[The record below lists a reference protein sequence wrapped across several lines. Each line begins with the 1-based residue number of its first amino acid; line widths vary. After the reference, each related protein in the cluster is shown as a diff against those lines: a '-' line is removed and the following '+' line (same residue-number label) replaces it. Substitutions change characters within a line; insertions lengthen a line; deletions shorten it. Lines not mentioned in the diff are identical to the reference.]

1 MKNDYGMKTNIF
13 TIANARLC
21 KSEMTNMYAVCLLW
35 ETQKVLWNQ
44 KIYVSGASSA
54 FVKIWLEIQK
64 KEKNEWKKNVIID
77 NNKNRTFTIVVWI
90 CKILLL
96 FVWLV
101 FSFWWFRLSKLKLD
115 AIFIC
120 LKIDLGCQPKQSY
133 LIARIHIIHL
143 SRSRAFIS
151 IILILNTRKYSFKIT
166 LYHWPCFSF
175 PIRGLQCQLK
185 VSIQLPPERILFFL
199 SEN

>member
-64 KEKNEWKKNVIID
+64 KEKNEWQK
-77 NNKNRTFTIVVWI
+77 T
-90 CKILLL
+90 
-96 FVWLV
+96 
-101 FSFWWFRLSKLKLD
+101 
-115 AIFIC
+115 
-120 LKIDLGCQPKQSY
+120 
-133 LIARIHIIHL
+133 
-143 SRSRAFIS
+143 
-151 IILILNTRKYSFKIT
+151 
-166 LYHWPCFSF
+166 
-175 PIRGLQCQLK
+175 
-185 VSIQLPPERILFFL
+185 
-199 SEN
+199 